1 MSHSSLFI
9 FKKHFLI
16 KNHQSLLKRRLPV
29 CSGSCFIFFFLSQ
42 RSIMSATD
50 GLDHFLETT
59 TSHSVASASVQKYWR
74 KDNPQLAHLFAP
86 VPM

>member
-29 CSGSCFIFFFLSQ
+29 CSGSCFIFFFC
-42 RSIMSATD
+42 RSDQSCRQQMDSIT
-50 GLDHFLETT
+50 F
-59 TSHSVASASVQKYWR
+59 
-74 KDNPQLAHLFAP
+74 
-86 VPM
+86 